1 MANTRYNNAKLDAV
15 WAQNGITDIPD
26 VPIVGMTYRNANIT
40 SSEIQ
45 DGQKY
50 TEKFDSANYNQIL
63 FLLTS
68 LTRTLCECGIMPF
81 LRGQFYNKGAVCIYT
96 DAQLYQTTRSISATE
111 TPYPTPADDSGVWV
125 RIMPDVFTGAT
136 STTDGVMG
144 FVPAPK
150 AGDEAKY
157 LKGDGTFG
165 VIENPFPAGI
175 IMGWT
180 GNTAPAG
187 WLWCNGAAVSRETYS
202 NLFSVVGISYGA
214 GDGSTTFNLPD
225 FRNRVMEGGNDMG
238 DLKYYEAG
246 LPSYVHS
253 HSANTSSA
261 GLHTHTI
268 TTSAA
273 GNHSH
278 TRGTMNITGRFSA
291 DQMTAFNN
299 KNWKTEGAFW
309 ANNTDSWFA
318 GTSKSADRS
327 VVFGFDASR
336 NWTGSTSTAGN
347 HNHSATIAA
356 NGAHTHGITVNNNTE
371 SATSLYGKSN
381 TVQMDACTASYII
394 KY

>member
-1 MANTRYNNAKLDAV
+1 MANTRYNEAKLDAV

-81 LRGQFYNKGAVCIYT
+81 LRGQYYNKGAVCIYT
-96 DAQLYQTTRSISATE
+96 DAQLYQCQRAISTSE
-111 TPYPTPADDSGVWV
+111 NPYPTPTDDTGVWV

-136 STTDGVMG
+136 ATTDGIMG

-165 VIENPFPAGI
+165 IIENPFPAGI

-180 GNTAPAG
+180 GSTAPDG
-187 WLWCNGAAVSRETYS
+187 WLWCNGQAISRTTYS

-261 GLHTHTI
+261 GNHTHTI

-278 TRGTMNITGRFSA
+278 TRGSMDITGQVNGYRNCGDA
-291 DQMTAFNN
+291 T
-299 KNWKTEGAFW
+299 GAFYW
-309 ANNTDSWFA
+309 VKNSNGDGGS
-318 GTSKSADRS
+318 GNRGIY
-327 VVFGFDASR
+327 GFQASR
-336 NWTGSTSTAGN
+336 AWTGSTSTAGN
-347 HNHSATIAA
+347 HNHNATIAA